1 MNQNDFGKFHFRKF
15 HPQFDGDFGDNVLC
29 RSSWAKVCRSVYRI
43 LRPLVRMGE
52 VAADS
57 LEFEALRST
66 SDDYFDAVEP
76 GGSRT
81 PAAALTTQLAH
92 D

>member
-1 MNQNDFGKFHFRKF
+1 
-15 HPQFDGDFGDNVLC
+15 
-29 RSSWAKVCRSVYRI
+29 
-43 LRPLVRMGE
+43 MGE

-76 GGSRT
+76 GGSCT